1 MGIKAGISYEALR
14 ALALQQGHVVLVS
27 YEDRSDAS
35 LASG

>member
-1 MGIKAGISYEALR
+1 MGMNVGISYEVLR